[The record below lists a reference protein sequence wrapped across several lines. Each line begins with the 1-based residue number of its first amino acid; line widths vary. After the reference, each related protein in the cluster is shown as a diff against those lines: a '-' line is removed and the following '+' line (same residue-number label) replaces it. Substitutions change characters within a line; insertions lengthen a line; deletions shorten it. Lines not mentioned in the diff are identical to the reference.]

1 VSVLGVRW
9 VVDGARVGGRRVAD
23 GARVGGRRRKRRRG
37 LERAEG
43 CCGLGSQSVGLL
55 LPDPGNWVKQA

>member
-1 VSVLGVRW
+1 M
-9 VVDGARVGGRRVAD
+9 AD

-37 LERAEG
+37 PKRVEG
-43 CCGLGSQSVGLL
+43 CYGLVSQSVGFL